1 MNVARKSTLPFL
13 VFVWLVI
20 SAATPVRCEVSTN
33 QVKPATEPARE
44 EAKER
49 RARLPIAKG
58 VLKEVDLLRR
68 QLKLTTG
75 DGVRTFTYTE
85 KTYIFRDKDKITV
98 DKLKRGEII
107 AVRFDTDKDGNAT
120 VIRIK
125 AQGSASSTNQP
136 ANSAP

>member
-1 MNVARKSTLPFL
+1 MNVARKSILPVL
-13 VFVWLVI
+13 LFVWLVI
-20 SAATPVRCEVSTN
+20 SAGTPVRCEVSTN
-33 QVKPATEPARE
+33 QVQPATEPARE

-49 RARLPIAKG
+49 RARLLIAKG
-58 VLKEVDLLRR
+58 VLKEVDLLCR

-107 AVRFDTDKDGNAT
+107 AVRFDTDKDGNAI

-136 ANSAP
+136 ANRAP

>member
-1 MNVARKSTLPFL
+1 MNVARKSTLPVL
-13 VFVWLVI
+13 LFVWLVI
-20 SAATPVRCEVSTN
+20 SVATPVRCEVSTN
-33 QVKPATEPARE
+33 QFQPATEPARE
-44 EAKER
+44 QAKER
-49 RARLPIAKG
+49 RAKLPIAKG

-68 QLKLTTG
+68 QLKLTTE

-107 AVRFDTDKDGNAT
+107 AVRFNTDKDGNAT

-125 AQGSASSTNQP
+125 AQGSLASTNQP
-136 ANSAP
+136 ASSAP